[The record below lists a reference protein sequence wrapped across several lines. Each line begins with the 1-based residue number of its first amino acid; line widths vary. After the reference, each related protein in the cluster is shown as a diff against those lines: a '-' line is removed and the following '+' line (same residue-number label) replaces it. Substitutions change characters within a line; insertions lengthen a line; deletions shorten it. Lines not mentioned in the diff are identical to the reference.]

1 MRALT
6 TAICVFLGAC
16 LLCAQSGQGSIAGT
30 ILDRLGHKVASAPIE
45 AKDVNTGAAYA
56 TQSDAQGAYAFS
68 LPSGTYEISAVVADH
83 KYLQQG
89 IVVTPERPLR
99 GIDVIL
105 ALP

>member
-1 MRALT
+1 MSLVDLANLLDSFRERKLMRALT

-16 LLCAQSGQGSIAGT
+16 LLCAQSRQGSIAGT
-30 ILDRLGHKVASAPIE
+30 IVDRIGHKVASAPIE
-45 AKDVNTGAAYA
+45 AKNMTTGAAYA

-68 LPSGTYEISAVVADH
+68 LPSG
-83 KYLQQG
+83 
-89 IVVTPERPLR
+89 